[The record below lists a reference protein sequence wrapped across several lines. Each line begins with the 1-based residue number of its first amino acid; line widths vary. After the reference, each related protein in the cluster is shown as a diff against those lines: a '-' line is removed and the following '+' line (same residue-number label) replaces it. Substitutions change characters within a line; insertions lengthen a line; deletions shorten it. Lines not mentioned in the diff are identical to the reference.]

1 MIKVQLKLFATYR
14 NYLPPGTAGSVV
26 DVQVPVGTR
35 VGDLLHQFGL
45 PQNESRVILVNGLGV
60 MEDQVLQENDVIA
73 AFPAMAGG

>member
-1 MIKVQLKLFATYR
+1 MKVQVKLFATYR
-14 NYLPPGTAGSVV
+14 SHLPPGTAGSAL

-45 PQNESRVILVNGLGV
+45 PQNESRVILVNGLGAQ
-60 MEDQVLQENDVIA
+60 EDQVLQENDVIA